1 MKKINIRKIYYHFVH
16 DYLTINNAVIV
27 IALIIATSWV
37 WGSLQMMQ
45 RNYSL
50 QKELDDKKRQLI
62 IAQLDTENAKLEQ
75 RYYKT
80 KEYQELAVREKLGLV
95 SPGERV
101 LILPDNSKA
110 EDKINNTD
118 NFNNEQKNI
127 EHDIESS
134 SNFSQWMN
142 FLFGDKHNDLIK

>member
-16 DYLTINNAVIV
+16 DFLTVNNAVIV
-27 IALIIATSWV
+27 FALIIASSWV

-50 QKELDDKKRQLI
+50 QRELDDKKRQLM

-95 SPGERV
+95 APGESV
-101 LILPDNSKA
+101 LILTGDANYKEVAS
-110 EDKINNTD
+110 EDAKTT
-118 NFNNEQKNI
+118 QKKQ
-127 EHDIESS
+127 DIESS
-134 SNFSQWMN
+134 SNFRQWMN
-142 FLFGDKHNDLIK
+142 FLFGDKHDDLIK

>member
-16 DYLTINNAVIV
+16 DYLTVNNAVTA

-50 QKELDDKKRQLI
+50 QRELDDKKRQLI

-80 KEYQELAVREKLGLV
+80 KEYQELAVRDKLGLV
-95 SPGERV
+95 APGERL
-101 LILPDNSKA
+101 LILSDSSNS
-110 EDKINNTD
+110 EGDVSNIVDK
-118 NFNNEQKNI
+118 QKNI
-127 EHDIESS
+127 DSEIESS
-134 SNFSQWMN
+134 SNFRQWMN

>member
-16 DYLTINNAVIV
+16 DFLTVNNAVIV
-27 IALIIATSWV
+27 FALIIASSWV

-50 QKELDDKKRQLI
+50 QRELDDKKRQLM

-95 SPGERV
+95 APGESV
-101 LILPDNSKA
+101 LILTGDANYKEVAS
-110 EDKINNTD
+110 EDAKTT
-118 NFNNEQKNI
+118 QKKQ
-127 EHDIESS
+127 DIESW
-134 SNFSQWMN
+134 SNFRQWMN
-142 FLFGDKHNDLIK
+142 LLFGDKHDDLIK

>member
-1 MKKINIRKIYYHFVH
+1 MKKINIRKIYYHLVH
-16 DYLTINNAVIV
+16 DYLTVNNAVIA
-27 IALIIATSWV
+27 IALIISASWV

-50 QKELDDKKRQLI
+50 QKELDDKKRELI

-101 LILPDNSKA
+101 LILTGDTDYKEKTS
-110 EDKINNTD
+110 ENT
-118 NFNNEQKNI
+118 NI
-127 EHDIESS
+127 AQEKQDIESS
-134 SNFSQWMN
+134 SNFRQWMN

>member
-16 DYLTINNAVIV
+16 DFLTVNNAVIV
-27 IALIIATSWV
+27 FALIIASSWV

-50 QKELDDKKRQLI
+50 QRELDDKKRQLM

-95 SPGERV
+95 APGESV
-101 LILPDNSKA
+101 LILTGDANYKEVAS
-110 EDKINNTD
+110 EDAKTT
-118 NFNNEQKNI
+118 QKKQ
-127 EHDIESS
+127 DIESW
-134 SNFSQWMN
+134 SNFRQWMN
-142 FLFGDKHNDLIK
+142 FLFGDKHDDLIK

>member
-16 DYLTINNAVIV
+16 DYLTVNNAVIA
-27 IALIIATSWV
+27 IALIIASSWV

-50 QKELDDKKRQLI
+50 QRELDDKKRQLI

-80 KEYQELAVREKLGLV
+80 KEYQELAVRDKLGLV
-95 SPGERV
+95 TPGERV
-101 LILPDNSKA
+101 LILSNNSNSK
-110 EDKINNTD
+110 EDASNLINKQKDSD
-118 NFNNEQKNI
+118 NEI
-127 EHDIESS
+127 EYS
-134 SNFSQWMN
+134 SNFRQWMN

>member
-16 DYLTINNAVIV
+16 DFLTVNNAVIV
-27 IALIIATSWV
+27 FALIIASSWV

-50 QKELDDKKRQLI
+50 QRELDDKKRQLM

-95 SPGERV
+95 ATGESV
-101 LILPDNSKA
+101 LILTGDANYKEVAS
-110 EDKINNTD
+110 EDAKTT
-118 NFNNEQKNI
+118 QKKQ
-127 EHDIESS
+127 DIESW
-134 SNFSQWMN
+134 SNFRQWMN
-142 FLFGDKHNDLIK
+142 FLFGDKHDDLIK

>member
-1 MKKINIRKIYYHFVH
+1 MKKINIRKTYYHFVH
-16 DYLTINNAVIV
+16 DFLTVNNAVIV
-27 IALIIATSWV
+27 FALIIASSWV

-50 QKELDDKKRQLI
+50 QRELDDKKRQLM

-95 SPGERV
+95 APGESV
-101 LILPDNSKA
+101 LILTGDANYKEVAS
-110 EDKINNTD
+110 EDAKTT
-118 NFNNEQKNI
+118 QKKQ
-127 EHDIESS
+127 DIESS
-134 SNFSQWMN
+134 SNFRQWMN
-142 FLFGDKHNDLIK
+142 FLFGDKHDDLIK

>member
-16 DYLTINNAVIV
+16 DYLTVNNAVIA
-27 IALIIATSWV
+27 IALIIASSWV

-50 QKELDDKKRQLI
+50 QRELDDKKRQLI

-80 KEYQELAVREKLGLV
+80 KEYQELAVRDKLGLV
-95 SPGERV
+95 APGERL
-101 LILPDNSKA
+101 LILSDSSNS
-110 EDKINNTD
+110 EGDVSNIVDK
-118 NFNNEQKNI
+118 QKNI
-127 EHDIESS
+127 DSEIESS
-134 SNFSQWMN
+134 SNFRQWLN

>member
-1 MKKINIRKIYYHFVH
+1 MKKINIRKIYYHLVH
-16 DYLTINNAVIV
+16 DYLTVNNAVIV
-27 IALIIATSWV
+27 IALIISASWV

-50 QKELDDKKRQLI
+50 QKELDDKKRELI

-101 LILPDNSKA
+101 LILTGDTDYKEKTS
-110 EDKINNTD
+110 ENT
-118 NFNNEQKNI
+118 NI
-127 EHDIESS
+127 AQEKQDIESS
-134 SNFSQWMN
+134 SNFRQWMN

>member
-1 MKKINIRKIYYHFVH
+1 MKKINIRKIYYHLVH
-16 DYLTINNAVIV
+16 DYLTVNNAVIA
-27 IALIIATSWV
+27 IALIISASWV

-50 QKELDDKKRQLI
+50 QKELDDKKRELI

-101 LILPDNSKA
+101 LILTGDTDYKEKTS
-110 EDKINNTD
+110 ENT
-118 NFNNEQKNI
+118 NI
-127 EHDIESS
+127 VQEKQDIESS
-134 SNFSQWMN
+134 SNFRQWMN